1 MDLLHGTGGDL
12 WHWQAVNPKRRGPSK
27 SSRQGGTVSFGF
39 DVPCEILNAFRPLL
53 LHLEIR
59 SRYLGTLV
67 SYFGTT

>member
-1 MDLLHGTGGDL
+1 MVLVVIFGIGKPLIRSGED
-12 WHWQAVNPKRRGPSK
+12 QANPPARAAQ
-27 SSRQGGTVSFGF
+27 SRSALMS
-39 DVPCEILNAFRPLL
+39 VPCEILNAFRPLL